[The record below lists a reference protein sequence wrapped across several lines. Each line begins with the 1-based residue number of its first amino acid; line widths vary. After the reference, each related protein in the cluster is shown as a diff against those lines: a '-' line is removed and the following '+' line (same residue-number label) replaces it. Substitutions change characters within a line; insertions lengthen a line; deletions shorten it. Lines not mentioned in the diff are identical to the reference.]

1 MLFDEATS
9 ALDPEFVGE
18 VLDAM
23 RLLVEEAMTMICVT
37 HEMSFAR
44 DVSDRVAF
52 FHQGIIDEIG
62 TPKEIFAAP
71 KSKNLQKFL
80 SKIR

>member
-1 MLFDEATS
+1 MKPPQH
-9 ALDPEFVGE
+9 LDLELVDE

-37 HEMSFAR
+37 HEMNFAP

-62 TPKEIFAAP
+62 TPKEIFATP
-71 KSKNLQKFL
+71 TSENLPKFL